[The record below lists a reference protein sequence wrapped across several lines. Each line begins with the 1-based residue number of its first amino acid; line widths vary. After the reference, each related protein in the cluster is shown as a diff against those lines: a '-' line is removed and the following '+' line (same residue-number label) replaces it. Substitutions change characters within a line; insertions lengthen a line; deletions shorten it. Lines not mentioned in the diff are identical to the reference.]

1 MKKHEVRFYSSSRA
15 FNPSLSLFHN
25 TPLGKVGYAR
35 KKNSFWMAATRLAI
49 ATITLIAIPMLAIAA
64 EAAGAEKVLYE
75 FTGGTDGDSPRH
87 SLIFDASGAL
97 YGTTFDGG
105 TYGAG
110 TVYTLIPNSDGSW
123 TESVLYSFSGGAD
136 GGYPD
141 WGSLTFDSAGNLY
154 GVTYGGGQYGVGTI
168 FELTP
173 NSDGSWTEHA
183 LHQFTGKD
191 GAQPRTKPIF
201 DAKGN
206 FYGAATYGGAHGC
219 GAVFKMTPGSNNTWT
234 YSVIHQFMDKPG
246 CIPWV
251 GLIADTSGN
260 FYGTTRNQIG
270 GCSNPPLNC
279 GEVFELT
286 PGSDEKWI
294 YKIIHKFSGGK
305 GGSEPVFGLIFG
317 EDGTLYGAARTEGAY
332 SAGLFYKLTPSAEG
346 KWSYQVLHQFKKNVD
361 GDLSEGVLASDAL
374 GNLYGTAGYGGLY
387 GNGTLYQ
394 MAPDSNNT
402 WTFSV
407 LHNFGGSGDGA
418 AAIPGPISDAA
429 GNLYGVTPNG
439 GTYGAGMV
447 YEITP

>member
-1 MKKHEVRFYSSSRA
+1 
-15 FNPSLSLFHN
+15 
-25 TPLGKVGYAR
+25 
-35 KKNSFWMAATRLAI
+35 
-49 ATITLIAIPMLAIAA
+49 
-64 EAAGAEKVLYE
+64 
-75 FTGGTDGDSPRH
+75 
-87 SLIFDASGAL
+87 
-97 YGTTFDGG
+97 
-105 TYGAG
+105 
-110 TVYTLIPNSDGSW
+110 
-123 TESVLYSFSGGAD
+123 
-136 GGYPD
+136 
-141 WGSLTFDSAGNLY
+141 
-154 GVTYGGGQYGVGTI
+154 
-168 FELTP
+168 
-173 NSDGSWTEHA
+173 
-183 LHQFTGKD
+183 
-191 GAQPRTKPIF
+191 
-201 DAKGN
+201 
-206 FYGAATYGGAHGC
+206 
-219 GAVFKMTPGSNNTWT
+219 
-234 YSVIHQFMDKPG
+234 MDKPG

>member
-35 KKNSFWMAATRLAI
+35 KKNSFWMAATRLAV
-49 ATITLIAIPMLAIAA
+49 ATITLIVIPMLAIAA

-123 TESVLYSFSGGAD
+123 TENVLYSFSGGAD

-168 FELTP
+168 FELMP

-270 GCSNPPLNC
+270 GCSNPPQNC
-279 GEVFELT
+279 GIVFELT
-286 PGSDEKWI
+286 PGSGEKWT
-294 YKIIHKFSGGK
+294 YKVIHEFSGGK

-346 KWSYQVLHQFKKNVD
+346 KWSYQVLHQFKKNQD

>member
-1 MKKHEVRFYSSSRA
+1 MKK
-15 FNPSLSLFHN
+15 NN
-25 TPLGKVGYAR
+25 
-35 KKNSFWMAATRLAI
+35 FWMALSRMLAT
-49 ATITLIAIPMLAIAA
+49 ATVTLVVIPMLAMATGAA
-64 EAAGAEKVLYE
+64 STEKVLYE
-75 FTGGTDGDSPRH
+75 FTGGTDGASPRH

-97 YGTTFDGG
+97 YGTTFYGG
-105 TYGAG
+105 VYGAG
-110 TVYTLIPNSDGSW
+110 TVFTLTPNSDGSW

-141 WGSLTFDSAGNLY
+141 WGSLTFDGAGNLY
-154 GVTYGGGQYGVGTI
+154 GVTYGGGQHGVGTI

-173 NSDGSWTEHA
+173 NSDGSWTERA
-183 LHQFTGKD
+183 LHEFTGGKD
-191 GAQPRTKPIF
+191 GANPRTKPIF
-201 DAKGN
+201 DAQGN
-206 FYGAATYGGAHGC
+206 FYAVASYGGAYGC
-219 GAVFKMTPGSNNTWT
+219 GNVFKMTPGSNNTWT
-234 YSVIHQFMDKPG
+234 FSVIHQFMGNAG
-246 CIPWV
+246 CAPWV

-270 GCSNPPLNC
+270 GCSNPPQNC
-279 GEVFELT
+279 GIVFQLT
-286 PGSDEKWI
+286 PGSGEKWI

-305 GGSEPVFGLIFG
+305 GGSEPVFALIFG
-317 EDGTLYGAARTEGAY
+317 EDGTLYGAARTEGAH
-332 SAGLFYKLTPSAEG
+332 SAGVFYKLTPSAGG
-346 KWSYQVLHQFKKNVD
+346 KWSYHVLHQFKKNKD
-361 GDLSEGVLASDAL
+361 GDLSEGLLARDAS